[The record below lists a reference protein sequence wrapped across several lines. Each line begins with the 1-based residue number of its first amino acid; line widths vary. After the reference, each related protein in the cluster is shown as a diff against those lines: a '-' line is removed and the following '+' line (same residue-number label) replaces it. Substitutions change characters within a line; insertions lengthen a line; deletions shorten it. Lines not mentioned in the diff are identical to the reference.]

1 MRRSFLT
8 LLAGFFALTLVS
20 LAADVTGK
28 WTAMVP
34 GRDGSQEATFTFK
47 QDGDKL
53 TGSMTSP
60 RGERQISEGKVT
72 GDSISFTIETQRGKF
87 TYTGTVSGSE
97 IKFKREGGQGQAR
110 EFTAKK
116 SVS

>member
-1 MRRSFLT
+1 MRRRILS
-8 LLAGFFALTLVS
+8 LLVAGFALALVS
-20 LAADVTGK
+20 LAADVTGN

-34 GRDGSQEATFTFK
+34 GRNGDQETKITLK

-72 GDSISFTIETQRGKF
+72 GDSISFTVETQRGKF
-87 TYTGTVSGSE
+87 TYMGTVSGNE
-97 IKFKREGGQGQAR
+97 IKFKREGGQGEAR

>member
-1 MRRSFLT
+1 MRRNFLS
-8 LLAGFFALTLVS
+8 LLVSFFALALVS

-34 GRDGSQEATFTFK
+34 GRDGSQETTIVLK

-53 TGSMTSP
+53 TGSLTSP

-72 GDSISFTIETQRGKF
+72 GDSLSFTIETQRGKF

-97 IKFKREGGQGQAR
+97 IKFKRAGGQGEPR
-110 EFTAKK
+110 EFTARK

>member
-1 MRRSFLT
+1 MRRRILSLIA
-8 LLAGFFALTLVS
+8 AGFALAIAS

-34 GRDGSQEATFTFK
+34 GRNGDQETTFTLK

-72 GDSISFTIETQRGKF
+72 GDSISFKVETQRGKF

-97 IKFKREGGQGQAR
+97 IKFKRQGDQGEPR